1 MKKPIL
7 TAALLLSL
15 AAGPLASSPALA
27 VGTETA
33 PTVQATD
40 PSTPAAATT
49 GATAETTDPAPATE
63 PATGPVTDPATEPAP
78 DPVTDPAAPE
88 PPSDPSVTEPAV
100 TDPAVTEPPAT
111 DPAPDPEPEFTT
123 SGAIGSKYAEMGG
136 AAGKLGSPT
145 AAMVCAAGLC
155 KQHFEGGWIFWT
167 AATGAHPVLADS
179 GRTGPA
185 WHAGGALST
194 YGFPVQDE
202 TPVGTGTIQRFSSG
216 RILTSTSRGIFQI
229 WSKGAI
235 GMRWV
240 ERGSESGLGLPTTR
254 ETCGLRNGGCSQ
266 GFSGGTIYWSPST
279 GAHIVR
285 GGIAAR
291 WAASGSQ
298 NGFLGYPRATQVCGQ
313 RAGGCLQSFQGGTI
327 YWSPTTGAWTVKG
340 AIGGRYSASGAHRG
354 SLGYPVGSE
363 ACGQPA
369 SGCIQR
375 FQFGTIYWSPATGA
389 WSSRGAIGS
398 RYAAAGA
405 HRGSLGYPTTD
416 LRCLGAGCA
425 QSFQRGFISWTA
437 PAGSRVYP
445 VTECQKLN
453 NGQSR
458 YSTYGANRVLL
469 TFAQGYGQSRA
480 TNLYCVRI
488 AGMYFPDWRTDG
500 YVGASGFK
508 APGVPSGPTR
518 NLYSPT
524 GSYSVTEAFGLGN
537 PGTRLPY
544 RTLNPRSRWGGNP
557 WTATYNKYFESSSWV
572 GWDENM
578 WYFAT
583 RATHDYRQGVVINY
597 NRPNIVQDAG
607 FAIFLHMNKVPTA
620 GCISLDDWAVVDYMR
635 KSTPGDRIIMGT
647 YSALFR

>member
-1 MKKPIL
+1 MKKPIFA
-7 TAALLLSL
+7 AALLLSL
-15 AAGPLASSPALA
+15 VAGSLASSPALA
-27 VGTETA
+27 VDATPPPPVQTTDTSAPAAETA
-33 PTVQATD
+33 TAEATD
-40 PSTPAAATT
+40 PGTEP
-49 GATAETTDPAPATE
+49 PTE
-63 PATGPVTDPATEPAP
+63 PAPVPEPVTDPATEAATDPAA

-88 PPSDPSVTEPAV
+88 PPSAPSV
-100 TDPAVTEPPAT
+100 TDPAVTEP
-111 DPAPDPEPEFTT
+111 DPDPEYTT
-123 SGAIGSKYAEMGG
+123 SGAIGSKYTSMGG
-136 AAGKLGSPT
+136 SSGVLGAPT

-155 KQHFEGGWIFWT
+155 RQQFEHGWIFWT
-167 AATGAHPVLADS
+167 ASTGAHPVLADS
-179 GRTGPA
+179 GKTGPA
-185 WHAGGALST
+185 WHAGGGLAT
-194 YGFPVQDE
+194 YGFPTQDE
-202 TPVGTGTIQRFSSG
+202 TPVGAGTIQRFSTG
-216 RILTSTSRGIFQI
+216 RILTWTARGIIQI

-235 GMRWV
+235 GVRWV
-240 ERGSESGLGLPTTR
+240 ARGSEYGLGLPTAK
-254 ETCGLRNGGCSQ
+254 ETCGLRNGGCYQ
-266 GFSGGTIYWSPST
+266 LFTGGAIYWSPST

-285 GGIAAR
+285 GGIASR
-291 WAASGSQ
+291 WASSGGQ

-327 YWSPTTGAWTVKG
+327 YWSPATGAWTVKG

-354 SLGYPVGSE
+354 SLGYPVALE

-389 WSSRGAIGS
+389 WSSRGAVGS

-405 HRGSLGYPTTD
+405 HRGSLGYPTAD
-416 LRCLGAGCA
+416 LRCLSGGCA

-437 PAGSRVYP
+437 TAGSRVYP

-453 NGQSR
+453 NGKSKF
-458 YSTYGANRVLL
+458 SAYGANRVLL
-469 TFAQGYGQSRA
+469 TFTQGYGQSRA

-488 AGMYFPDWRTDG
+488 AGMYLPDWKTDG

-518 NLYSPT
+518 YLYSPT
-524 GSYSVTEAFGLGN
+524 GSFSVTEAFGLGN

-620 GCISLDDWAVVDYMR
+620 GCISLDDWAVVDYIR
-635 KSTPGDRIIMGT
+635 KSSPGDRIIMGT

>member
-1 MKKPIL
+1 VKIPIFA
-7 TAALLLSL
+7 AALLLSL
-15 AAGPLASSPALA
+15 AAGSLASSPALA
-27 VGTETA
+27 VDATPPPPAQATETA
-33 PTVQATD
+33 DASTAGAETPGTATVTVTD
-40 PSTPAAATT
+40 PGTEPPT
-49 GATAETTDPAPATE
+49 EPAPA
-63 PATGPVTDPATEPAP
+63 PAPEPVTDPAT
-78 DPVTDPAAPE
+78 DPVTNPAAPE
-88 PPSDPSVTEPAV
+88 PPSDPSVTDPAV
-100 TDPAVTEPPAT
+100 TDPAPGPEP
-111 DPAPDPEPEFTT
+111 DPDPEYTT
-123 SGAIGSKYAEMGG
+123 SGAIGSKYASMGG
-136 AAGKLGSPT
+136 ASGVLGAPT
-145 AAMVCAAGLC
+145 AAMVCAAGIC
-155 KQHFEGGWIFWT
+155 RQQFEHGWIFWT
-167 AATGAHPVLADS
+167 AASAAHPVLADS

-185 WHAGGALST
+185 WHAGGGLAT
-194 YGFPVQDE
+194 YGFPMQDE
-202 TPVGTGTIQRFSSG
+202 TTVGAGTIQRFSTG
-216 RILTSTSRGIFQI
+216 RILTSTAREIIQI

-235 GMRWV
+235 GVRWV
-240 ERGSESGLGLPTTR
+240 ARGSEYGLGLPTAK
-254 ETCGLRNGGCSQ
+254 ETCGLRNGGCYQ
-266 GFSGGTIYWSPST
+266 LFTGGAIYWSPST

-285 GGIAAR
+285 GGIASR
-291 WAASGSQ
+291 WASSGSQ

-327 YWSPTTGAWTVKG
+327 YWSPATGAWTVKG

-354 SLGYPVGSE
+354 SLGYPVTLE

-405 HRGSLGYPTTD
+405 HRGSLGYPTAD
-416 LRCLGAGCA
+416 LRCLGAECA

-437 PAGSRVYP
+437 AAGIRVYP

-453 NGQSR
+453 NGKSKF
-458 YSTYGANRVLL
+458 SAYGAHRVLL
-469 TFAQGYGQSRA
+469 TFTQGYGQSRA

-488 AGMYFPDWRTDG
+488 AGMYLPDWKTDG

-537 PGTRLPY
+537 PGTQLPY

-583 RATHDYRQGVVINY
+583 RASHDYRQGVVINY

-620 GCISLDDWAVVDYMR
+620 GCISLDDWAVVDYIK
-635 KSTPGDRIIMGT
+635 KSKPGDRIIMGT
-647 YSALFR
+647 YGALFR